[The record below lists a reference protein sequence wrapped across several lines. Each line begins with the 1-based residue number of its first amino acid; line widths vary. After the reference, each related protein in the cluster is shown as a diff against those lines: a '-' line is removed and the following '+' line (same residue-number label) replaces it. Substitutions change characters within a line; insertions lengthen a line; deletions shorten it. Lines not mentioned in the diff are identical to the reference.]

1 MKEILIKKYER
12 LFRKLHKSNG
22 HVIFLTE
29 CSKRSILPKFTE
41 ISAETIIRL
50 GLKKP
55 FISKYRLDQLQM
67 RLDDQLEKNQNLIY
81 EINHT
86 YSLLST
92 LIHQNN
98 LNPLITSIKFKVK
111 NKEKSNDSRRSTKLD
126 LLLKNKNP
134 ENYAKISITNFTKN
148 NQIIPENIKT
158 ILELGI
164 SNPIGGIPDKTQIL
178 HKTETVFSH
187 WLSYAQKLEITPF
200 KIAEIRSLVT
210 LEMQKLNRCST
221 PNSDFK
227 DLRLFLEQNKNL
239 IFLEID

>member
-1 MKEILIKKYER
+1 
-12 LFRKLHKSNG
+12 
-22 HVIFLTE
+22 
-29 CSKRSILPKFTE
+29 
-41 ISAETIIRL
+41 
-50 GLKKP
+50 
-55 FISKYRLDQLQM
+55 M

-158 ILELGI
+158 ILELEI

-200 KIAEIRSLVT
+200 
-210 LEMQKLNRCST
+210 
-221 PNSDFK
+221 
-227 DLRLFLEQNKNL
+227 
-239 IFLEID
+239 